1 MRKSI
6 VNSGGMNG
14 VDLSPANIAT
24 CNSGWYWANPL
35 CWAYSR
41 DAWTQA
47 AALPPIPASVVVAPK
62 PPADAL
68 TNPTG
73 AYAPDSTVGQ
83 DLSNAAILATQGNL
97 QDWAQT
103 IPDNPIP
110 DVPCQWMNISCTN
123 WWIIAGGLGL
133 FLLASW
139 GNIFASRGQ
148 GVYR

>member
-1 MRKSI
+1 MRSV
-6 VNSGGMNG
+6 VNSGGLAG

-47 AALPPIPASVVVAPK
+47 AALPEIPASVVAAPK

-83 DLSNAAILATQGNL
+83 DLSNEAMAQTQQNVY
-97 QDWAQT
+97 DFVQT
-103 IPDNPIP
+103 IPDNPLP
-110 DVPCQWMNISCTN
+110 EAPCSWMNVSCGT
-123 WWIIAGGLGL
+123 WTIIAVAGFFGFVLFGG
-133 FLLASW
+133 
-139 GNIFASRGQ
+139 R
-148 GVYR
+148 R